1 MIMKWFNLIITV
13 LLAHT
18 LQAQIINL
26 DGIKFDNE
34 KTVNLKALSNS
45 EDASTFLI
53 EIKDTIKPH
62 YHKVH
67 TEMIYVVEGKAKFYF
82 DGKVLTISKG
92 DFFEIP
98 RNTVHAVKVVSE
110 QALKVLSIQAP
121 QFKGEDRIFV
131 E

>member
-82 DGKVLTISKG
+82 DSKVLTISKG

>member
-13 LLAHT
+13 FLAHT

-82 DGKVLTISKG
+82 DSKVLTISKG

-121 QFKGEDRIFV
+121 QFKGEDRKFV